1 MQMTTLFSQVIDNIT
16 SSPPSKTKKDKF
28 VLFLNI
34 VMTHLLSP
42 PDKSTAPKIWKA
54 FKMMLEK

>member
-1 MQMTTLFSQVIDNIT
+1 
-16 SSPPSKTKKDKF
+16 

-42 PDKSTAPKIWKA
+42 PDKSTAPRIWKA